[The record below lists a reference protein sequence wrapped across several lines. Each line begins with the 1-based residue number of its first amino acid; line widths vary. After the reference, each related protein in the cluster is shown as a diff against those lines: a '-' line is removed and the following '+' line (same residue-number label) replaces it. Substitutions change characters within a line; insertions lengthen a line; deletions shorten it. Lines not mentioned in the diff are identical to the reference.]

1 MNVHLTTGKY
11 EIVETGSV
19 IIPSDDYIQFAFEGL
34 RFRFLFNSS
43 VDVPDKT
50 KTEVVGTIKEDDE
63 GKYLEIEV
71 KNYNDMFASPMHKL
85 HVGKV
90 QGNELYV
97 DFSIVS
103 LTSNGDTVTNRIML
117 YSWYKER

>member
-1 MNVHLTTGKY
+1 MNVHLSTGKY
-11 EIVETGSV
+11 DVIDTGSV

-71 KNYNDMFASPMHKL
+71 KNYNDIFVSPMHKL

-90 QGNELYV
+90 QGKELYV

-117 YSWYKER
+117 YSWYKEK